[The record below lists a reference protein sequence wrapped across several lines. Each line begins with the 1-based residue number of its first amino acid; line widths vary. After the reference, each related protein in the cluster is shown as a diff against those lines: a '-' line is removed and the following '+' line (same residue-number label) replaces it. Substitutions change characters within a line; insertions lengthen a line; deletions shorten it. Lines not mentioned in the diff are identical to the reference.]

1 MKVLLVNP
9 NYTKGVY
16 GGSTGGYAPPMGLT
30 YIAATLREG
39 GIEVILLDA
48 NALSLE
54 MDDIRREIGK
64 TKPDIVG
71 ITATTPLVE
80 DAGAISRI
88 VKEINKNTTVVV
100 GGPHP
105 SAIPDDLLLRTD
117 SVDVCVFGEGEL
129 TALELVQKIGA
140 AEDLSMVKGIA
151 YRSGE
156 EITVNERRPLITDLD
171 TLPFPAWELLP
182 MEKYRYTLPLGKKGG
197 YAVVLCDRGCP
208 FSCTFCSQRSI
219 FSKKVR
225 FRNATNI
232 VDEVECLV
240 KDYGITAL
248 SLSSSTFTVNR
259 RKTMALCDE
268 LIRRKM
274 DVKWQCTTRVNL
286 VDFELLTRMKQA
298 GCEIVSYGIES
309 ASQGVLDILKKEI
322 TTDQVREAVHLTKK
336 AGIGVYMDFMLG
348 TPGET
353 RKMIIDTIDF
363 ARELDG
369 DYAQFSITTPFP
381 GSELF
386 DMAQKEG
393 LIKTDDF
400 SKFRYYAPTFNI
412 EGISSE
418 ELEKLRTKAFRSFYL
433 RPSYVMKQ
441 ALRMRSL
448 NDFKKLVEQSISLR
462 VFTRNKKRG

>member
-1 MKVLLVNP
+1 MKVMLINP
-9 NYTKGVY
+9 NYLKGVY
-16 GGSTGGYAPPMGLT
+16 GGSTGGIAPPMGLA
-30 YIAATLREG
+30 YIAASLRESG
-39 GIEVILLDA
+39 SEVSVLDA

-54 MDDIRREIGK
+54 MEDIRQEIK
-64 TKPDIVG
+64 NKKPDIIG

-80 DAGAISRI
+80 EAGAISRI
-88 VKEINKNTTVVV
+88 AKEVKKESIVIV

-105 SAIPDDLLLRTD
+105 SALPADLLLRNKTID
-117 SVDVCVFGEGEL
+117 ICVLGEGEH
-129 TALELVQKIGA
+129 TAVDLVQRIEVAG
-140 AEDLSMVKGIA
+140 DLSLVKGIA

-156 EITVNERRPLITDLD
+156 EVIVNERRPLISDLD
-171 TLPFPAWELLP
+171 DLPFPAWELLP
-182 MEKYRYTLPLGKKGG
+182 MDRYRYTLPLGKKGG

-225 FRNATNI
+225 FRSAANI
-232 VDEVECLV
+232 VDEVEHLV
-240 KDYGITAL
+240 KDYGVTAL

-268 LIRRKM
+268 LIRRKV

-286 VDFELLTRMKQA
+286 VDLELLTRMKQA
-298 GCEIVSYGIES
+298 GCEILSYGIES
-309 ASQGVLDILKKEI
+309 ASQEILDILKKGI
-322 TTDQVREAVHLTKK
+322 TTEQAKEAVRLTKK
-336 AGIGVYMDFMLG
+336 AGIRVYMDFMLG

-353 RKMIIDTIDF
+353 RQMILDTIAF

-386 DMAQKEG
+386 DLAQKEG

-400 SKFRYYAPTFNI
+400 AKFRYYAPTFNI
-412 EGISSE
+412 EGISTE
-418 ELEKLRTKAFRSFYL
+418 ELEKLRAKAFRSFYV
-433 RPSYVMKQ
+433 RPSYMLKQ
-441 ALRMRSL
+441 ASKIKSL
-448 NDFKKLVEQSISLR
+448 NDLKKLARQSISLR
-462 VFTRNKKRG
+462 VFTRNKKED